1 MVAVERPG
9 RHARIGLFLG
19 DRPQIEEP
27 PLVLGLQPGVIDVAE
42 VEHMHLAM
50 AGKRPVDRLVHVSCD
65 VACSRQA
72 RAPVADDHQPGVFS
86 HAVKFGWR
94 LVEWRVPHGKA
105 FEHAFRDE
113 NVPIGIVRRERS
125 RRDMQVVLHGVDELG
140 PQASGFVRVRDSR
153 VAQCLFDVAL
163 HHGHKRGAGQVRNTL
178 GFASRRHRRVNVLRQ
193 EGSDL
198 VLRRLRSCDLRGGA
212 LNHILEPRIAE
223 RIPDFPDLDSDTALV
238 TNVFPHLPRRLS
250 VREAN
255 NSGLS
260 WPAPDEVVTEPA
272 GRHPV
277 IRRRAAAG
285 RR

>member
-1 MVAVERPG
+1 VKVRITQAHWLTRFELKHGQVPQYRAG
-9 RHARIGLFLG
+9 RVFLAG
-19 DRPQIEEP
+19 DAAHIHSPAGA
-27 PLVLGLQPGVIDVAE
+27 LGMNTGIQDAINLGWK
-42 VEHMHLAM
+42 L
-50 AGKRPVDRLVHVSCD
+50 
-65 VACSRQA
+65 VACSRQ
-72 RAPVADDHQPGVFS
+72 
-86 HAVKFGWR
+86 
-94 LVEWRVPHGKA
+94 
-105 FEHAFRDE
+105 
-113 NVPIGIVRRERS
+113 
-125 RRDMQVVLHGVDELG
+125 HGVDELG
-140 PQASGFVRVRDSR
+140 PQAGGFVRVRDSR

-193 EGSDL
+193 EGRDL

-255 NSGLS
+255 NSRLS